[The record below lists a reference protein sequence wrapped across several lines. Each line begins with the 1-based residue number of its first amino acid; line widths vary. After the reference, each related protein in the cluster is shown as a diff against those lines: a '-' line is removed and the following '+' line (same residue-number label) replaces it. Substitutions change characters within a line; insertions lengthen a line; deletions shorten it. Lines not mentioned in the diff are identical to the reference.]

1 MRARLSGIFPPI
13 PTVFD
18 AATGEVDGRAMGSN
32 VRRWMQTPI
41 AGVLALGSNGEAALL
56 TDDESDRVVAAVRDG
71 VPRDRLL
78 IVGTGRESTRA
89 AVTASTRAA
98 ALGADAVLVRAPSF
112 FRTQMTPEALTAHY
126 TAVADASPV
135 PVLLYNLPAVTG
147 FTFTPALVEALAE
160 HSNVAGIKE
169 TSADLDRLGQFASI
183 RPDRFAVL
191 TGWAPVL
198 YPALCAGAVGGI
210 LAVANVLPEACVELA
225 EHYRAGRHEQALA
238 LQRRLVR
245 IAQLVSTVYGVAGL
259 KAALDSLGY
268 CGGPVRAPLPPL
280 SPAARDEVVARLAAF
295 RAEGRGDVPE
305 RTNV

>member
-160 HSNVAGIKE
+160 HPNVAGIKE